1 MNDNKKGNIFAV
13 KHAPALPPERVQ
25 QGIAEIEKQPP
36 VRGVDGRTLRRTGR
50 DVYFGTNIRPALRDW
65 LKMEAVRKK
74 MPIGK
79 LLDQMQEDYQEAE
92 KKREG

>member
-1 MNDNKKGNIFAV
+1 MSDGKKDNIFAM
-13 KHAPALPPERVQ
+13 KHASAVPAERVQ
-25 QGIAEIEKQPP
+25 QGIAEMEKQPA

-50 DVYFGTNIRPALRDW
+50 DVYFGTNIRPDLRDW

-74 MPIGK
+74 IPIGA
-79 LLDQMQEDYQEAE
+79 LLDQMQLDYQEAE

>member
-1 MNDNKKGNIFAV
+1 MSDDKKGNIFAV
-13 KHAPALPPERVQ
+13 KHAPALAPERVH

-74 MPIGK
+74 MPIGQ